1 MIGRLLVLFPAS
13 GSTLFADVLPW
24 VGLFVILILAGGGLA
39 MLVRRS
45 IFAGSESTVGFTLE
59 DLREM
64 RDRGEISDDEFEQSR
79 DRMMN
84 AVRNMGSPGNRPS
97 SSDSTSRLPGATPP
111 PRRSPQG
118 PKSPPIDGSSPDP
131 ENG

>member
-45 IFAGSESTVGFTLE
+45 IFSGTESTVGFTLE
-59 DLREM
+59 DLRGM
-64 RDRGEISDDEFEQSR
+64 RDRGEISNEEFEQSR

-84 AVRNMGSPGNRPS
+84 AVRNLGSSGDRPS
-97 SSDSTSRLPGATPP
+97 SSAPPSRLAGANLP
-111 PRRSPQG
+111 PRRSREG
-118 PKSPPIDGSSPDP
+118 PKSPPTNGSSPDP

>member
-64 RDRGEISDDEFEQSR
+64 RDRGEISHDEFEQSR
-79 DRMMN
+79 NRMMN

-97 SSDSTSRLPGATPP
+97 SSTSRPPGATPP
-111 PRRSPQG
+111 PRRSAQG